1 MPDVRVRTSGKVALL
16 SHCLLNQNSKPYL
29 RARYPGAVTPV
40 VEVLLKKGYA
50 LFQLPC
56 PEVSFTGLNR
66 WSAVIEQYDT
76 PKYRQHCREIAVQVV
91 DQLAQYPQYGYRC
104 FLIGIDGS
112 PTCGVR
118 LTGSSGQW
126 RGFPGAANLG
136 EKYPVRD
143 GQGVLMQELIK
154 EFKSRGLGKL
164 PAFGVGLDMHGIN
177 LDTLGSAFEKEL
189 EAMESNQP
197 KGEER

>member
-1 MPDVRVRTSGKVALL
+1 MPDVRVKTSGKVALL
-16 SHCLLNQNSKPYL
+16 SHCLLNQNSKPYK
-29 RARYPGAVTPV
+29 RARYAGAVTPV
-40 VEVLLKKGYA
+40 VEVLLEKGYA

-91 DQLAQYPQYGYRC
+91 DQLAQYPQYGYHC
-104 FLIGIDGS
+104 LLIGIDGS

-118 LTGSSGQW
+118 LTGSSDQW
-126 RGFPGAANLG
+126 RGFPGAATLG
-136 EKYPVRD
+136 EIYPVRD

-154 EFKSRGLGKL
+154 EFESRGLGKL
-164 PAFGVGLDMHGIN
+164 PGFGVGLDLHGID
-177 LDTLGSAFEKEL
+177 LDTLGSCFEKEL
-189 EAMESNQP
+189 ESVESSQP
-197 KGEER
+197 EGEGK

>member
-1 MPDVRVRTSGKVALL
+1 MSDVRVKTSGKVALL
-16 SHCLLNQNSKPYL
+16 SHCLLNQNSKPYM
-29 RARYPGAVTPV
+29 RARYPGVVTPV
-40 VEVLLKKGYA
+40 VEVLLDRDYA

-91 DQLAQYPQYGYRC
+91 DQLAQYPQYGYTC
-104 FLIGIDGS
+104 LLIGIDGS

-118 LTGSSGQW
+118 LTGSSGHW
-126 RGFPGAANLG
+126 RGFPGSLKPG
-136 EKYPVRD
+136 ETYPVRE

-154 EFKSRGLGKL
+154 EFESRGLGKL
-164 PAFGVGLDMHGIN
+164 HAFGVGLDLHGIDLN
-177 LDTLGSAFEKEL
+177 TLGSAFAKEL
-189 EAMESNQP
+189 DSIETIQSA
-197 KGEER
+197 GEKK